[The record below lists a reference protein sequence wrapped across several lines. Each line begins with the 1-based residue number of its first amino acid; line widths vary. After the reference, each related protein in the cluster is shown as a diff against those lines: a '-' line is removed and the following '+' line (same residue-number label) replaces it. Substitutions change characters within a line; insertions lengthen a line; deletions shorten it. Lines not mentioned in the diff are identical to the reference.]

1 MKINETSMAIM
12 SFAESYVFSHI
23 TDEGTRFISYMGL
36 FVALPKVELMIQQ
49 NIGML
54 EKMGVVAPDGTVN
67 IEMLKDAGLKAFEK
81 MQTVKVWKF
90 TFDKNDFEK
99 FIEHINK

>member
-1 MKINETSMAIM
+1 MKINETSMALM
-12 SFAESYVFSHI
+12 SFAENYVFSHI
-23 TDEGTRFISYMGL
+23 TDEGTLFTSYMLL
-36 FVALPKVELMIQQ
+36 FIALPKIELMIQQ

-54 EKMGVVAPDGTVN
+54 EEIGVVAPDGTVN
-67 IEMLKDAGLKAFEK
+67 IELLKDAGLKTFEK

-99 FIEHINK
+99 FIEHINR